1 MTVQE
6 RIKQLMND
14 KGWSEYKLAKEA
26 QLSQSTVTKIF
37 DRNNAPTLPT
47 IEAICGAFNMTI
59 SQFFAD
65 DGEPITLTPEQ
76 KAHLELWG
84 SLDDKQRQKLDEF
97 LKTI

>member
-6 RIKQLMND
+6 RIKQLME
-14 KGWSEYKLAKEA
+14 KMGWSEYKLAKEA

-47 IEAICGAFNMTI
+47 IEAICKAFNITV

-65 DGEPITLTPEQ
+65 DGEAVTLTPEQ
-76 KAHLELWG
+76 KVHLELWG
-84 SLDDKQRQKLDEF
+84 TLDDEQRRKLDEF